1 MSFAVLLAFTGSS
14 QGRLIPRDKI
24 VLNKKEAFDFFG
36 FFKDIDH
43 ECYEEGCTFGEVVDH
58 YGHKEKSYEYWN
70 TYQCEKFQKGCTD
83 KECRG
88 NSVGIEDPDKV
99 SGGGI
104 VASSWLRSNL
114 DFAPSQGRL
123 HNEKGSWCANKQE
136 EDPKPYLQVELPVR
150 TGVCAVA
157 TQGSALYDT
166 DYVTKYEIQTS
177 LDKENWVTYQENGTD
192 KIFHGNTNADHMLK
206 VNLDQPVLAMFVR
219 FVIKEFVEWPCMRVE
234 VYGTPANC
242 TVRTKDNECC
252 VFPFMYKGERHF
264 SCLPSLFNGDWCAT
278 THDYGKDK
286 KWGECLEGDL
296 NA

>member
-1 MSFAVLLAFTGSS
+1 MQAPISMLFPWCFKSDRALQRLKLNNLRLDWRWFYPLCVL
-14 QGRLIPRDKI
+14 
-24 VLNKKEAFDFFG
+24 
-36 FFKDIDH
+36 
-43 ECYEEGCTFGEVVDH
+43 
-58 YGHKEKSYEYWN
+58 
-70 TYQCEKFQKGCTD
+70 D

-264 SCLPSLFNGDWCAT
+264 SCLSSLFNGDWCAT
-278 THDYGKDK
+278 THDYDKDK

-296 NA
+296 NAWSRMQAEITMQQQILLTFESR